1 MTGLVESTCMS
12 SRTEAARFAPG
23 SILHVKVPWR

>member
-1 MTGLVESTCMS
+1 MTGLVESTCMPG
-12 SRTEAARFAPG
+12 RAEAERFAPG